1 MQATASERRVLIGS
15 VAFIAVVSLA
25 GALYW
30 LRPVMI
36 PLVLAMLLTH
46 ALLPVVD
53 FLQSRARI
61 PRWVATAGAVALCVA
76 LGVLLVLLV
85 TDSVDQLKGRSATYE
100 RQISALWEGG
110 IATLAGWGV
119 DVGQQS
125 LDEVLPRAQ
134 LQKLLGTAA
143 KSLLALLSNSFLVLI
158 FTIYLMSGRRL
169 PPEGGI
175 RARIET
181 KVRRYL
187 VVKLSLSVL
196 TGVLSGIILLVLGVD
211 FALLFGV
218 LAVVLNF
225 VPNVGSI
232 IATLLPLPVVL
243 VDPDLGPVAVAL
255 ALILPG
261 AVQMAVGN
269 VLEPRML
276 GQSLALHPI
285 TVLCALVFWGMLWGI
300 PGMLLAVP
308 LTSVVEILAGELEV
322 TRPFAR
328 LLAGKPGADEESA
341 A

>member
-15 VAFIAVVSLA
+15 VAFMAVVTLA

-53 FLQSRARI
+53 LLQSRARI
-61 PRWVATAGAVALCVA
+61 PRWVAISGAVALCMA

-100 RQISALWEGG
+100 RQINLLWESG

-143 KSLLALLSNSFLVLI
+143 KNLLSLLSNTFLVLI
-158 FTIYLMSGRRL
+158 FAIYLMGGRRL

-175 RARIET
+175 RARIEA

-196 TGVLSGIILLVLGVD
+196 TGAVSGIILLVLGVD

-232 IATLLPLPVVL
+232 IATLLPLPVIL
-243 VDPDLGPVAVAL
+243 VDPNLGPVAVTL
-255 ALILPG
+255 ALLLPG
-261 AVQMAVGN
+261 AVQMTVGN
-269 VLEPRML
+269 VLEPKML
-276 GQSLALHPI
+276 GESLALHPI

-300 PGMLLAVP
+300 PGMLLAIP
-308 LTSVVEILAGELEV
+308 LTSVVEILAGELEM

-328 LLAGKPGADEESA
+328 LLAGQPLREEETA